1 VVLGT
6 AAAIALVSAAWAAI
20 RDENGTIHGC
30 IGRDGALRVIDTEA
44 GEACKS
50 RESTLEWSAT
60 GQLPDAFVA
69 SYSSAVPAT
78 EAPTEV
84 ADLDLPLGKY
94 QVTATANVHSQ
105 GTALDDPVRMSC
117 QLTTS
122 DDADDATLHLAPV
135 SSSGEHG
142 TMALLASDELTE
154 PGTVVVACSHPGTPR
169 ARACPAF
176 EVGSITTEPG
186 PSPLPQ

>member
-20 RDENGTIHGC
+20 PDENGTIHGC

-117 QLTTS
+117 QLTT
-122 DDADDATLHLAPV
+122 ATTLTTQPFTLHRSAHPANTERWRCSPAMSSRTRHGGRRMLGIREHRGRERVRRSRWAPSRRSRV
-135 SSSGEHG
+135 RH
-142 TMALLASDELTE
+142 
-154 PGTVVVACSHPGTPR
+154 R
-169 ARACPAF
+169 
-176 EVGSITTEPG
+176 
-186 PSPLPQ
+186 